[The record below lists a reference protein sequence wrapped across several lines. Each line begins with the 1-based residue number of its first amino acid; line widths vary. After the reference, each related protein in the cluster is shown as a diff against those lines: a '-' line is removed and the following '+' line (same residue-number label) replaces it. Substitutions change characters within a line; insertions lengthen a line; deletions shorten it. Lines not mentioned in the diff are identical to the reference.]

1 MVEIISIV
9 LLVAILIGLKIVL
22 GVSIKK
28 MNELSQKST
37 LDEITKRLPDSIQM
51 GKEMLAML
59 KNDSVKIEK
68 STDEKSGTSLYLVME
83 NKIIIANGNGSY
95 AGVQTMAHECLHSV
109 QNKKMLWFNFI
120 YSNCYIIY
128 TLAVII
134 LTVLDVIKNTTMQL
148 YILTLLGFVFYAFRS
163 YLETDAMIK
172 AEYLAKEYMEETDKL
187 TKEEI
192 EIIIKNY
199 KKVNQKGIQIV
210 NFSLLISVI
219 SKVVIYEILSQWGR
233 SFL

>member
-28 MNELSQKST
+28 MNELSQKSP
-37 LDEITKRLPDSIQM
+37 LDELTKRLPDSIQM

-68 STDEKSGTSLYLVME
+68 STDEKSDTSLYLVMG

-128 TLAVII
+128 TLSVII
-134 LTVLDVIKNTTMQL
+134 LTVLSVIKNTTMQL
-148 YILTLLGFVFYAFRS
+148 YILTLLGFVFYAVRS
-163 YLETDAMIK
+163 YLETDAMTK
-172 AEYLAKEYMEETDKL
+172 ARYLARDYLEKKQMHSN
-187 TKEEI
+187 EEI
-192 EIIIKNY
+192 DSLIAAYDEINKARNT
-199 KKVNQKGIQIV
+199 N
-210 NFSLLISVI
+210 
-219 SKVVIYEILSQWGR
+219 SKLYFNNECS
-233 SFL
+233 

>member
-28 MNELSQKST
+28 MNELSQKSP
-37 LDEITKRLPDSIQM
+37 LDELTKRLPDSIQM

-148 YILTLLGFVFYAFRS
+148 YILTLLGFVFYAVRS
-163 YLETDAMIK
+163 YLETDAMTK
-172 AEYLAKEYMEETDKL
+172 ARYLARDYLEQKQMHS
-187 TKEEI
+187 KEEI
-192 EIIIKNY
+192 DSLIAAYDEINKARNT
-199 KKVNQKGIQIV
+199 N
-210 NFSLLISVI
+210 
-219 SKVVIYEILSQWGR
+219 SKLYFNNECS
-233 SFL
+233 

>member
-28 MNELSQKST
+28 MNELSQKSP
-37 LDEITKRLPDSIQM
+37 LDELTKRLPDSIQM

-68 STDEKSGTSLYLVME
+68 STDEKSGTSLYLVMG

-148 YILTLLGFVFYAFRS
+148 YILTLLGFVFYAVRS
-163 YLETDAMIK
+163 YLETDAMTK
-172 AEYLAKEYMEETDKL
+172 ARYLARDYLEQKQMHS
-187 TKEEI
+187 KEEI
-192 EIIIKNY
+192 DSLIAAYDEINKARNT
-199 KKVNQKGIQIV
+199 N
-210 NFSLLISVI
+210 
-219 SKVVIYEILSQWGR
+219 SKLYFNNECS
-233 SFL
+233 

>member
-28 MNELSQKST
+28 MNELSQKSP
-37 LDEITKRLPDSIQM
+37 LDELTKRLPDSIQM

-134 LTVLDVIKNTTMQL
+134 LTVLGVIKNTTMQL
-148 YILTLLGFVFYAFRS
+148 YILTLLGFVFYAVRS
-163 YLETDAMIK
+163 YLETDAMTK
-172 AEYLAKEYMEETDKL
+172 ARYLARDYLEKKQMHSN
-187 TKEEI
+187 EEI
-192 EIIIKNY
+192 DSLIAAYDEINKARNT
-199 KKVNQKGIQIV
+199 N
-210 NFSLLISVI
+210 
-219 SKVVIYEILSQWGR
+219 SKLYFNNECS
-233 SFL
+233 

>member
-28 MNELSQKST
+28 MNELSQKSP
-37 LDEITKRLPDSIQM
+37 LDELTKRLPDSIQM

-134 LTVLDVIKNTTMQL
+134 LTVLSVIKNTTMQL
-148 YILTLLGFVFYAFRS
+148 YILTLLGFVFYAVRS
-163 YLETDAMIK
+163 YLETDAMTK
-172 AEYLAKEYMEETDKL
+172 ARYLARDYLEQKQMHS
-187 TKEEI
+187 KEEI
-192 EIIIKNY
+192 DSLIAAYDEINKARNT
-199 KKVNQKGIQIV
+199 N
-210 NFSLLISVI
+210 
-219 SKVVIYEILSQWGR
+219 SKLYFNNECS
-233 SFL
+233 

>member
-28 MNELSQKST
+28 MNELSQKSP
-37 LDEITKRLPDSIQM
+37 LDELTKRLPDSIQM

-68 STDEKSGTSLYLVME
+68 STDEKSDTSLYLVMG

-128 TLAVII
+128 TLSVII
-134 LTVLDVIKNTTMQL
+134 LTVLSVIKNTTMQL
-148 YILTLLGFVFYAFRS
+148 YILTLLGFVFYAVRS
-163 YLETDAMIK
+163 YLETDAMTK
-172 AEYLAKEYMEETDKL
+172 ARYLARDYLEKKQMHSN
-187 TKEEI
+187 EEI
-192 EIIIKNY
+192 DSLIVAYDEINKARNT
-199 KKVNQKGIQIV
+199 N
-210 NFSLLISVI
+210 
-219 SKVVIYEILSQWGR
+219 SKLYFNNECS
-233 SFL
+233 

>member
-9 LLVAILIGLKIVL
+9 LLLTILIGLKFVL

-28 MNELSQKST
+28 MNELSQKSP
-37 LDEITKRLPDSIQM
+37 LDELTKILPDNIQM
-51 GKEMLAML
+51 GKEMLTML

-68 STDEKSGTSLYLVME
+68 SADEKSGTSLYLVMG

-128 TLAVII
+128 TLAVSI
-134 LTVLDVIKNTTMQL
+134 LTVLGVIKNTTMQL
-148 YILTLLGFVFYAFRS
+148 YILSLLGFVFYAVRS
-163 YLETDAMIK
+163 YLEIDAMTK
-172 AEYLAKEYMEETDKL
+172 AKFLARDYLEKKQMHSN
-187 TKEEI
+187 EEI
-192 EIIIKNY
+192 DSLITAYDEINKARNT
-199 KKVNQKGIQIV
+199 N
-210 NFSLLISVI
+210 
-219 SKVVIYEILSQWGR
+219 SKLYFNNECS
-233 SFL
+233 

>member
-28 MNELSQKST
+28 MNELSQKSP
-37 LDEITKRLPDSIQM
+37 LDELTKRLPDSIQM

-68 STDEKSGTSLYLVME
+68 STDEKSDTSLYLVMG

-134 LTVLDVIKNTTMQL
+134 LTVLSVIKNTTMQL
-148 YILTLLGFVFYAFRS
+148 YILTLLGFVFYAVRS
-163 YLETDAMIK
+163 YLETDAMTK
-172 AEYLAKEYMEETDKL
+172 ARYLARDYLEQKQMHS
-187 TKEEI
+187 KEEI
-192 EIIIKNY
+192 DSLIAAYDEINKARNT
-199 KKVNQKGIQIV
+199 N
-210 NFSLLISVI
+210 
-219 SKVVIYEILSQWGR
+219 SKLYFNNECS
-233 SFL
+233 

>member
-28 MNELSQKST
+28 MNELSQKSP
-37 LDEITKRLPDSIQM
+37 LDELTKRLPDSIQM
-51 GKEMLAML
+51 GKEMLTML

-68 STDEKSGTSLYLVME
+68 STDEKSGTSLYLVMG

-134 LTVLDVIKNTTMQL
+134 LTVLGVIKNTTMQL
-148 YILTLLGFVFYAFRS
+148 YILTLLGFVFYAVRS

-172 AEYLAKEYMEETDKL
+172 ARFLAQEYLEKKQMYS
-187 TKEEI
+187 KEEI
-192 EIIIKNY
+192 NSLITVYDEINKARNT
-199 KKVNQKGIQIV
+199 N
-210 NFSLLISVI
+210 
-219 SKVVIYEILSQWGR
+219 SKLYFNNECS
-233 SFL
+233 

>member
-28 MNELSQKST
+28 MNELSQKSP
-37 LDEITKRLPDSIQM
+37 LDELTKRLPDSIQM

-68 STDEKSGTSLYLVME
+68 STDEKSDTSLYLVMG

-134 LTVLDVIKNTTMQL
+134 LTVLGVIKNTTMQL
-148 YILTLLGFVFYAFRS
+148 YILTLLGFVFYAVRS
-163 YLETDAMIK
+163 YLETDAMTK
-172 AEYLAKEYMEETDKL
+172 ARYLARDYLEKKQMHSN
-187 TKEEI
+187 EEI
-192 EIIIKNY
+192 DSLIAAYDEINKARNT
-199 KKVNQKGIQIV
+199 N
-210 NFSLLISVI
+210 
-219 SKVVIYEILSQWGR
+219 SKLYFNNECS
-233 SFL
+233 

>member
-28 MNELSQKST
+28 MNELSQKSP
-37 LDEITKRLPDSIQM
+37 LDELTKRLPDSIQM

-148 YILTLLGFVFYAFRS
+148 YILTLLGFVFYAVRS
-163 YLETDAMIK
+163 YLETDAMTK
-172 AEYLAKEYMEETDKL
+172 ARYLARDYLEKKQMHSN
-187 TKEEI
+187 EEI
-192 EIIIKNY
+192 DSLIAAYDEINKARNT
-199 KKVNQKGIQIV
+199 N
-210 NFSLLISVI
+210 
-219 SKVVIYEILSQWGR
+219 SKLYFNNECS
-233 SFL
+233 

>member
-28 MNELSQKST
+28 MNELSQKSP
-37 LDEITKRLPDSIQM
+37 LDELTKRLPDSIQM

-148 YILTLLGFVFYAFRS
+148 YILTLLGFVFYAVRS
-163 YLETDAMIK
+163 HLETDAMTK
-172 AEYLAKEYMEETDKL
+172 ARYLARDYLEKKQMHSN
-187 TKEEI
+187 EEI
-192 EIIIKNY
+192 DSLIAAYDEINKARNT
-199 KKVNQKGIQIV
+199 N
-210 NFSLLISVI
+210 
-219 SKVVIYEILSQWGR
+219 SKLYFNNECS
-233 SFL
+233 